1 MKITILVDTAD
12 SWIHPWAKAL
22 KDQFVEIGHFVS
34 YVASANDIEN
44 GDIAFMLGC
53 TKLVPA
59 DVLDKNKF
67 NMVVHPSD
75 LPKGKGFSPV
85 AWQVLAGKKEI
96 PIVMFDATPEVDGGD
111 VYLRAVI
118 RLNGAEL
125 NDEIKHKQGI
135 NTFMMCMKF
144 IEQHKDLV
152 PEAQSGDESIYK
164 RRTKYDSRLDPDKTI
179 SEQFDL
185 LRIVDNDRY
194 PAFFYLNGER
204 YTLHLFKD

>member
-1 MKITILVDTAD
+1 
-12 SWIHPWAKAL
+12 
-22 KDQFVEIGHFVS
+22 
-34 YVASANDIEN
+34 
-44 GDIAFMLGC
+44 
-53 TKLVPA
+53 
-59 DVLDKNKF
+59 
-67 NMVVHPSD
+67 
-75 LPKGKGFSPV
+75 
-85 AWQVLAGKKEI
+85 
-96 PIVMFDATPEVDGGD
+96 
-111 VYLRAVI
+111 
-118 RLNGAEL
+118 
-125 NDEIKHKQGI
+125 
-135 NTFMMCMKF
+135 MMCMKF